1 MKKII
6 PLLSLLLLCAALP
19 ACSGSAGSSR
29 FTPPREGSRL
39 ARVKEG
45 MNDND
50 VRRILGNPSQTRPY
64 MTGKGWIPFYY
75 GPDTHRT
82 DWIYQKVGRIV
93 FSRNRWS
100 GGLKVI
106 AVSNEPN
113 IQ

>member
-1 MKKII
+1 MKKCIAVLAVL
-6 PLLSLLLLCAALP
+6 LLSLSLP
-19 ACSGSAGSSR
+19 ACSGSAGSSK
-29 FTPPREGSRL
+29 FTPARSGSKL
-39 ARVKEG
+39 ARVKDG
-45 MNDND
+45 MSDND

-82 DWIYQKVGRIV
+82 DWIYNKVGRVV

-106 AVSNEPN
+106 AVSSEPN
-113 IQ
+113 IK